1 MPAMCAEGRIDM
13 NTAPRSRFPAQTAH
27 PSTTV
32 LEAAEI
38 MCSQGAGALVVVD
51 PDSGLALYAIT
62 DRDFVYAIVG
72 RIDAERT
79 TLAEFVVHP
88 NLRGAA
94 ECWFG

>member
-1 MPAMCAEGRIDM
+1 M
-13 NTAPRSRFPAQTAH
+13 NTAPRSRFPAHTAC

-38 MCSQGAGALVVVD
+38 MCSQGASALVVVD
-51 PDSGLALYAIT
+51 PDTGLALYTIT
-62 DRDFVYAIVG
+62 DRDFVYATAG
-72 RIDAERT
+72 KIDAERT

-88 NLRGAA
+88 DVRGSA